1 MKDVPSSGTTGFFQ
15 SPPQLRNQFED
26 DFVLRNVFECM
37 RLALFEDTHYHTN
50 AIPVYIP
57 HDTPACISISSELH
71 SFGQTVVQPHIFQL
85 IADAERHPPT
95 VSTHTT
101 FGVPRTVLH
110 TSHGWQ
116 ELQRIGIREGIVAI
130 PYEAA
135 HSYFSRMHQ
144 FLKYHLW
151 SGSCAV
157 VTCPSA
163 MADGAARL
171 LAKHTGNSEP
181 SRDVL
186 SEAFRRLICRDP
198 SQAWTSGQWMTERSG
213 GSDVRGTE
221 TIAKP
226 ADFQH
231 GMDAYGISL
240 GSWSVSGFKWFS
252 SATDSQMSILLAQ
265 SPGGLSAFY
274 APMRRMTSDGSSE
287 FNGVSI
293 QRMKPKLGTRALPTA
308 ELVLHDMRA
317 YLLGKEGEGVREI
330 STILTITRIHT
341 AMSAV
346 GFWGRGLAIAR
357 SYARVRK
364 VEGKLL
370 KDNPAHMSALAVNTV
385 AYAAHMHL
393 VFFAVMLL
401 GIIEQPKAF
410 EADSEA
416 MGARIGVWS
425 VEQANTLLR
434 LLTPVAKAQCSQEA
448 ITGLQRCMESLG
460 GIGYLE
466 DEQEFNVAR
475 LLRDAGVLSIW
486 EGTTD
491 VMAADVQRVM
501 KGKNGLATL
510 KVFKA
515 WIDERQGHWEHE
527 WQAAKKYHHE
537 ALVAFQACLQTDTT
551 DLKVIGRAIL
561 ETLAWLIAGVLL
573 VESARTT
580 RSPSATEIASRWNS
594 HHPQSLATL
603 TRPPR
608 LPEIV
613 AANYA
618 IVFPTEAAGYSARL

>member
-1 MKDVPSSGTTGFFQ
+1 MPSSGTAGFFQ
-15 SPPQLRNQFED
+15 PPPQLRNQFED
-26 DFVLRNVFECM
+26 DFILRNIFD
-37 RLALFEDTHYHTN
+37 F
-50 AIPVYIP
+50 YIP
-57 HDTPACISISSELH
+57 HDSPAYKSISNELQ
-71 SFGQTVVQPHIFQL
+71 SFGHAVIQPHIFQL
-85 IADAERHPPT
+85 IADAEKHPPT
-95 VSTHTT
+95 VSTHST

-135 HSYFSRMHQ
+135 NSYFSRIHQ

-171 LAKHTGNSEP
+171 LARHIGEGLP
-181 SRDVL
+181 DRDVL

-198 SQAWTSGQWMTERSG
+198 IHAWTSGQWMTERSG

-221 TIAKP
+221 TVAKP
-226 ADFQH
+226 TRIQD
-231 GMDAYGISL
+231 GKDANGVSL
-240 GSWSVSGFKWFS
+240 GPWSVSGFKWFS
-252 SATDSQMSILLAQ
+252 SATDSQMSILLAR

-274 APMRRMTSDGSSE
+274 APMRRTASDGSSE

-293 QRMKPKLGTRALPTA
+293 QRLKPKLGTKALPTA
-308 ELVLHDMRA
+308 ELVLDNMRA
-317 YLLGKEGEGVREI
+317 YLIGKEGEGIREI

-357 SYARVRK
+357 AYACVRK

-370 KDNPAHMSALAVNTV
+370 KDNPAHMSALAVNTI

-401 GIIEQPKAF
+401 GITEQAHRF
-410 EADSEA
+410 ETDSRA
-416 MGARIGVWS
+416 MKIRIGIWR
-425 VEQANTLLR
+425 VEQANALLR
-434 LLTPVAKAQCSQEA
+434 ILTPVAKAQCSQEA
-448 ITGLQRCMESLG
+448 IVGLQRCMESLG

-466 DEQEFNVAR
+466 DEQEFNIAR

-491 VMAADVQRVM
+491 VMSADIQRVI
-501 KGKNGLATL
+501 KGKEGFSTL
-510 KVFKA
+510 KILEA
-515 WIDERQGHWEHE
+515 WVLERQGRWDQE
-527 WQAAKKYHHE
+527 WHAAKQSHHE
-537 ALVAFQACLQTDTT
+537 ALEGIKACWQKDANN
-551 DLKVIGRAIL
+551 LKVIGRKLL
-561 ETLAWLIAGVLL
+561 ETLAWLVAGVLL
-573 VESARTT
+573 IENARMT
-580 RSPSATEIASRWNS
+580 RSSAAREIACRWSSN
-594 HHPQSLATL
+594 HRPHNLDTL
-603 TRPPR
+603 IRSPC
-608 LPEIV
+608 LSDVV
-613 AANYA
+613 AANSA
-618 IVFPTEAAGYSARL
+618 IVFPTGTSDRSAKI